1 MVTLDAYRAYAR
13 HDCTEDDIILQQL
26 IAAAEQMISHSTGKQ
41 RPESGS
47 QLYDIAVM
55 QLAAHWDEN
64 RTPVEEAVQHE
75 VPFHLQA
82 LIDHIATC
90 SRFPDLEE
98 NAADG
103 TDK

>member
-1 MVTLDAYRAYAR
+1 MIKVEDFRAFAR
-13 HDCTEDDIILQQL
+13 HDVTDDDNLLQRFL
-26 IAAAEQMISHSTGKQ
+26 DAAEEMISHSTGKQ

-55 QLAAHWDEN
+55 QLAALWDEN

-82 LIDHIATC
+82 LINHIATC